1 MTSYSIMTLN
11 YSRGRGEKEIIVKAK
26 EEKKDF

>member
-1 MTSYSIMTLN
+1 MTLN